1 MLIIHCEM
9 DDKKSRG
16 NKYKM
21 RREGMKLVK
30 NSKIS
35 IKILMII
42 IFSAISLITVGFY
55 AINGM
60 KNMAEGSEAMY
71 NDRLIPNTWVSK
83 IVSDDQASDRFVLEL
98 MLNEDD
104 ARNEQL
110 IEMYNKEADE
120 INQYVSKLEQLD
132 LSAEEKSALEK
143 YKQSLTDISDTT
155 GEALDLALENKN
167 AEAYRLYSQ
176 EVITKREEMTDL
188 LESLQQANEDQAS
201 KIAQE
206 NKDNYKTTLVI
217 SISII
222 AVFLLLS
229 VLFGFYISRT
239 IANPIKKLKSLMEK
253 GENGDFSER
262 AGYQSKDEIGS
273 LSISFN
279 SMADGIKELV
289 ETIGETS
296 QALASSSEQLS
307 ASSEES
313 SKASEHI
320 SETIQELAASS
331 ENQMTLM
338 ASSSKGINNVTGSTE
353 RISANAEKVAATAEN
368 TAEASKKGLRN
379 IEEVTTQMNSIN
391 TNVGNLSVSINTL
404 EGRIKEIGEI
414 TKAITDI
421 SSQTNLLALNAAI
434 EAARAGEQ
442 GKGFAVVA
450 DEVRKLAEQSSQ
462 SAEQIT
468 SLISQIQVD
477 TKTTIQS
484 MSTAKNE
491 VDLGLNIVQNAGN
504 SFGEI
509 EVSINDLVNL
519 FEEVFVS
526 LKELKDNTD
535 VINVSVMEV
544 NSMAE
549 EAAANTENV
558 SAATEEQVASMEE
571 IAASSSSL
579 ANLAESLQELIRKF
593 KV

>member
-1 MLIIHCEM
+1 
-9 DDKKSRG
+9 
-16 NKYKM
+16 
-21 RREGMKLVK
+21 MKWIT

-42 IFSAISLITVGFY
+42 VFSAISLITVGFY

-60 KNMAEGSEAMY
+60 KKMADGSDEMY
-71 NDRLIPNTWVSK
+71 NDRLIPNTWVAK
-83 IVSDDQASDRFVLEL
+83 IVSDDQATDRFVLEL
-98 MLNEDD
+98 MLNEDES
-104 ARNEQL
+104 RNGQL
-110 IEMYNKEADE
+110 NELFTKTRDEMDQY
-120 INQYVSKLEQLD
+120 INKLEQLD
-132 LSAEEKSALEK
+132 LSSEEKTALDK
-143 YKQSLTDISDTT
+143 YKQLLTDVSETT
-155 GEALDLALENKN
+155 NEALALAIDNKN
-167 AEAYRLYSQ
+167 AEAYRLYSEQ
-176 EVITKREEMTDL
+176 VITKREEMTDL

-206 NKDNYKTTLVI
+206 NKDNYDTTLVL

-222 AVFLLLS
+222 AVFLVLS
-229 VLFGFYISRT
+229 VLFGLYISRT

-253 GENGDFSER
+253 GENGDFSGR
-262 AGYQSKDEIGS
+262 AEYASKDEVGF
-273 LSISFN
+273 LSASFN

-296 QALASSSEQLS
+296 QALASSSEELS

-331 ENQMTLM
+331 EDQMRLM
-338 ASSSKGINNVTGSTE
+338 ASSSEGISNVTANTE
-353 RISANAEKVAATAEN
+353 KISGNAEKVAYTATS
-368 TAEASKKGLRN
+368 TAEASKEGRQK
-379 IEEVTTQMNSIN
+379 IEERTAQMNSIN
-391 TNVGNLSVSINTL
+391 TNVGNLAMSIDTL

-450 DEVRKLAEQSSQ
+450 DEVRKLAEQSAQ

-468 SLISQIQVD
+468 SLIGQIQVD
-477 TKTTIQS
+477 TRVTIQS
-484 MSTAKNE
+484 MSSAKKE
-491 VDLGLNIVQNAGN
+491 VDLGINIVQNAGE
-504 SFGEI
+504 SFGKI
-509 EVSINDLVNL
+509 EVSVLDLVSL
-519 FEEVFVS
+519 FEEVFTS
-526 LKELKDNTD
+526 LKELKDNTE

-544 NSMAE
+544 NTMAG

>member
-1 MLIIHCEM
+1 
-9 DDKKSRG
+9 
-16 NKYKM
+16 
-21 RREGMKLVK
+21 
-30 NSKIS
+30 
-35 IKILMII
+35 MII
-42 IFSAISLITVGFY
+42 IFSAISLITVGIY

-60 KNMAEGSEAMY
+60 KNMADGSEEMY
-71 NDRLIPNTWVSK
+71 NDRLIPNTWVAK
-83 IVSDDQASDRFVLEL
+83 IVSDDQATDRFVLEL

-104 ARNEQL
+104 SRNSQL
-110 IEMYNKEADE
+110 NEMYKKTTDE
-120 INQYVSKLEQLD
+120 IDQYVSKLDQLD
-132 LSAEEKSALEK
+132 LSSEEQTALDQ
-143 YKQSLTDISDTT
+143 YKLSLTEISETT
-155 GEALDLALENKN
+155 NEALALALDNKN
-167 AEAYRLYSQ
+167 AEAYRLYSE
-176 EVITKREEMTDL
+176 EVIRKREEMTDL
-188 LESLQQANEDQAS
+188 LESLQKANEDQAS

-206 NKDNYKTTLVI
+206 NKDNYSTTLVL

-222 AVFLLLS
+222 AVFLVLS
-229 VLFGFYISRT
+229 VLFGLYISRT
-239 IANPIKKLKSLMEK
+239 ITNPIKKLKGLMES
-253 GENGDFSER
+253 GENGDFSQR
-262 AGYQSKDEIGS
+262 SDYASKDEVGS
-273 LSISFN
+273 LSLSFN

-296 QALASSSEQLS
+296 QALASSSEELS

-320 SETIQELAASS
+320 SETIQELASSS
-331 ENQMTLM
+331 ENQMRLM
-338 ASSSKGINNVTGSTE
+338 ASSSEGINNVTASTE
-353 RISANAEKVAATAEN
+353 KISENAEKVAQTASS
-368 TAEASKKGLRN
+368 TAEASKEGLQN
-379 IEEVTTQMNSIN
+379 IEEVTAQMNSIN
-391 TNVGNLSVSINTL
+391 TNVGNLAMSIDTL

-450 DEVRKLAEQSSQ
+450 DEVRKLAEQSAQ

-468 SLISQIQVD
+468 SLIGQIQGD
-477 TKTTIQS
+477 TRVTIQS
-484 MSTAKNE
+484 MSSAKNE
-491 VDLGLNIVQNAGN
+491 VDLGLNIVKNAGE
-504 SFGEI
+504 SFGKI
-509 EVSINDLVNL
+509 EVSVLDLVSL
-519 FEEVFVS
+519 FENVFIS
-526 LKELKDNTD
+526 LKELKENTE

-544 NSMAE
+544 NSMAG

>member
-110 IEMYNKEADE
+110 IEMYHKEADE

>member
-1 MLIIHCEM
+1 
-9 DDKKSRG
+9 
-16 NKYKM
+16 
-21 RREGMKLVK
+21 MKLVK

-35 IKILMII
+35 MKILMII

-83 IVSDDQASDRFVLEL
+83 IVSDDQATDRFVLEL

-110 IEMYNKEADE
+110 IEMYNKKADE

-143 YKQSLTDISDTT
+143 YKQSLTDISETT

-188 LESLQQANEDQAS
+188 LESLQQANEEQAS

-239 IANPIKKLKSLMEK
+239 IANPIKKLKNLMEK

-262 AGYQSKDEIGS
+262 ADYQSKDEIGS

-404 EGRIKEIGEI
+404 EGRIKEIGDI
-414 TKAITDI
+414 TKVITDI

>member
-1 MLIIHCEM
+1 
-9 DDKKSRG
+9 
-16 NKYKM
+16 
-21 RREGMKLVK
+21 MKLVK

-104 ARNEQL
+104 SRNEQL

-253 GENGDFSER
+253 GENGDYSER

>member
-1 MLIIHCEM
+1 
-9 DDKKSRG
+9 
-16 NKYKM
+16 
-21 RREGMKLVK
+21 MKVIK

-42 IFSAISLITVGFY
+42 IFSAISLITVGIY

-60 KNMAEGSEAMY
+60 KNMADGSEEMY
-71 NDRLIPNTWVSK
+71 NDRLIPNTWVAK
-83 IVSDDQASDRFVLEL
+83 IVSDDQATDRFVLEL

-104 ARNEQL
+104 LRNSQL
-110 IEMYNKEADE
+110 NEMYKKTTDE
-120 INQYVSKLEQLD
+120 IDQYVSKLDQLD
-132 LSAEEKSALEK
+132 LSSEEQTALDQ
-143 YKQSLTDISDTT
+143 YKQSLTEISETT
-155 GEALDLALENKN
+155 NEALALALDNKN
-167 AEAYRLYSQ
+167 AEAYRLYSE
-176 EVITKREEMTDL
+176 EVIRKREEMTDL
-188 LESLQQANEDQAS
+188 LESLQKANEDQAS

-206 NKDNYKTTLVI
+206 NKDNYSTTLVL

-222 AVFLLLS
+222 AVFLVLS
-229 VLFGFYISRT
+229 VLFGLYISRT
-239 IANPIKKLKSLMEK
+239 ITNPIKKLKGLMES
-253 GENGDFSER
+253 GENGDFSQR
-262 AGYQSKDEIGS
+262 SDYASKDEVGS
-273 LSISFN
+273 LSLSFN

-296 QALASSSEQLS
+296 QALSSSSEELS

-320 SETIQELAASS
+320 SETIQELASSS
-331 ENQMTLM
+331 ENQMRLM
-338 ASSSKGINNVTGSTE
+338 ASSSEGINNVTASTE
-353 RISANAEKVAATAEN
+353 KISENAEKVAQTASS
-368 TAEASKKGLRN
+368 TAEASKEGLQN
-379 IEEVTTQMNSIN
+379 IEEVTAQMNSIN
-391 TNVGNLSVSINTL
+391 TNVGNLAMSIDTL

-450 DEVRKLAEQSSQ
+450 DEVRKLAEQSAQ

-468 SLISQIQVD
+468 SLIGQIQGD
-477 TKTTIQS
+477 TRVTIQS
-484 MSTAKNE
+484 MSSAKNE
-491 VDLGLNIVQNAGN
+491 VDLGLNIVKNAGE
-504 SFGEI
+504 SFGKI
-509 EVSINDLVNL
+509 EVSVLDLVSL
-519 FEEVFVS
+519 FENVFTS
-526 LKELKDNTD
+526 LKELKENTE

-544 NSMAE
+544 NSMAG

-579 ANLAESLQELIRKF
+579 ANLAESLQELIQKF

>member
-1 MLIIHCEM
+1 M

-60 KNMAEGSEAMY
+60 KKMAEGSDAMY

-83 IVSDDQASDRFVLEL
+83 IVSDDQATDRFVLEL

-104 ARNEQL
+104 SRNEQL
-110 IEMYNKEADE
+110 IELYNKEADE
-120 INQYVSKLEQLD
+120 INEYVSKLEQLD
-132 LSAEEKSALEK
+132 LSADEKSALDK

-188 LESLQQANEDQAS
+188 LVSLQQANEDQAS

-217 SISII
+217 SVSII

-239 IANPIKKLKSLMEK
+239 IANPIKKLKNLMEK

-262 AGYQSKDEIGS
+262 ADYQSKDEIGS
-273 LSISFN
+273 LSVSFN

-338 ASSSKGINNVTGSTE
+338 ASSSEGINNVTGSTE

-544 NSMAE
+544 NSMAG

>member
-1 MLIIHCEM
+1 
-9 DDKKSRG
+9 
-16 NKYKM
+16 
-21 RREGMKLVK
+21 MKLVK

-104 ARNEQL
+104 SRNEQL

>member
-1 MLIIHCEM
+1 MLIIYCEM
-9 DDKKSRG
+9 DDKNSRG

-35 IKILMII
+35 MKILMII

-83 IVSDDQASDRFVLEL
+83 IVSDDQATDRFVLEL

-104 ARNEQL
+104 ARNKQL
-110 IEMYNKEADE
+110 IEMYNKKADE

-143 YKQSLTDISDTT
+143 YKQSLTDISETT

-188 LESLQQANEDQAS
+188 LESLQQANEEQAS

-239 IANPIKKLKSLMEK
+239 IANPIKKLKNLMEK

-262 AGYQSKDEIGS
+262 ADYQSKDEIGS

-404 EGRIKEIGEI
+404 EGRIKEIGDI
-414 TKAITDI
+414 TKVITDI

>member
-1 MLIIHCEM
+1 
-9 DDKKSRG
+9 
-16 NKYKM
+16 
-21 RREGMKLVK
+21 MKLVK

-60 KNMAEGSEAMY
+60 KKMAEGSDAMY

-83 IVSDDQASDRFVLEL
+83 IVSDDQATDRFVLEL

-104 ARNEQL
+104 SRNEQL
-110 IEMYNKEADE
+110 IELYNKEADE
-120 INQYVSKLEQLD
+120 INEYVSKLEQLD
-132 LSAEEKSALEK
+132 LSADEKSALDK

-188 LESLQQANEDQAS
+188 LVSLQQANEDQAS

-217 SISII
+217 SVSII

-239 IANPIKKLKSLMEK
+239 IANPIKKLKNLMEK

-262 AGYQSKDEIGS
+262 VDYQSKDEIGS
-273 LSISFN
+273 LSVSFN

-338 ASSSKGINNVTGSTE
+338 ASSSEGINNVTGSTE

-509 EVSINDLVNL
+509 EVSINDLVKL

-544 NSMAE
+544 NSMAG

>member
-1 MLIIHCEM
+1 
-9 DDKKSRG
+9 
-16 NKYKM
+16 
-21 RREGMKLVK
+21 MKLVK

-60 KNMAEGSEAMY
+60 KKMAEGSDAMY

-83 IVSDDQASDRFVLEL
+83 IVSDDQATDRFVLEL

-104 ARNEQL
+104 SRNEQL
-110 IEMYNKEADE
+110 IEMYNKEAEE

-132 LSAEEKSALEK
+132 LSADEKSALEK

-176 EVITKREEMTDL
+176 QVITKREEMTDL
-188 LESLQQANEDQAS
+188 LVSLQQANEKQAS

-217 SISII
+217 SLSII
-222 AVFLLLS
+222 AVFLVLS
-229 VLFGFYISRT
+229 VLFGFYISKT
-239 IANPIKKLKSLMEK
+239 IANPIKKLKTLMEK

-262 AGYQSKDEIGS
+262 ADYQSKDEIGS
-273 LSISFN
+273 LSVSFN

-338 ASSSKGINNVTGSTE
+338 ASSSEGINNVTGSTE

-391 TNVGNLSVSINTL
+391 TNVGNLSMSINTL
-404 EGRIKEIGEI
+404 EGRIKEIGDI

-468 SLISQIQVD
+468 SLIGQIQVD

-509 EVSINDLVNL
+509 EVSVNDLVSL

-544 NSMAE
+544 NSMAG

-593 KV
+593 RV